1 MTKLQKSDKG
11 DGENL
16 TEEINLGEA
25 GIIVGDRY
33 VQKQKQEI

>member
-33 VQKQKQEI
+33 VQKQQQEV